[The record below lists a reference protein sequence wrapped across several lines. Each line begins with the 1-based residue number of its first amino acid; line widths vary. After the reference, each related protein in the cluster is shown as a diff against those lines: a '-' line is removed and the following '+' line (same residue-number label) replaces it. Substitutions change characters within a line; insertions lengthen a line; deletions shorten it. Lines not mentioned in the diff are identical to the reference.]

1 MKLVDAVIACVLFA
15 TFLGCLWLASESTR
29 TMTLACVKVVSDRD
43 GLTSALELCKDGKV
57 SKKTGGRS

>member
-15 TFLGCLWLASESTR
+15 TVMGCLWLASESTR

-43 GLTSALELCKDGKV
+43 GLTRALELCK
-57 SKKTGGRS
+57 